1 MPSDKPAI
9 ETLSS
14 RLVYENRW
22 MRLRE
27 DRIAFRDG
35 SPGIYG
41 VIEKADFAIIAAVEN
56 GLIHLVEQYRHP
68 VQGRYWELP
77 QGSWQDAPGMDPLEL
92 ARAELREE
100 TGLSAQTMLHVGHL
114 FECYGYSNQGFDI
127 YLATGLTQGEARRE
141 HSEQDMINRAFPV
154 EDVLAMISAGAIKD
168 AATVATL
175 GLLRLKGFF

>member
-1 MPSDKPAI
+1 MASKIRTTATRI
-9 ETLSS
+9 
-14 RLVYENRW
+14 VYENRW

-27 DRIAFRDG
+27 DEIVHPDG

-41 VIEKADFAIIAAVEN
+41 VVEKADFAVIAAVEN
-56 GLIHLVEQYRHP
+56 GQIHLVEQYRYP

-77 QGSWQDAPGMDPLEL
+77 QGSWENAPGTEPLHL

-100 TGLSAQTMLHVGHL
+100 TGLTAASMLHVGHL

-127 YLATGLTQGEARRE
+127 YLATGLTQGEASRE
-141 HSEQDMINRAFPV
+141 HTEQDMISRAFPV
-154 EDVLAMISAGAIKD
+154 HEVLAMISGGAIKD

-175 GLLRLKGFF
+175 GLLRLKGLI